1 MKPYVYKLEDVNKAS
16 DQSLFNVVSLFAGTG
31 GSSTGYRLAGGKILA
46 INEFIDK
53 AWQSYQANYP
63 NTHIF
68 KGDVRELKGEDI
80 LKTLNL
86 KVGELDILDGSPP
99 CASFS
104 TAGLREKAW
113 GKEKKYSDKTQR
125 VDDLFYEYAR
135 ILKELQPKVFIAENV
150 KGLTMGSAA
159 NLLGS
164 EQFSLFGDEQDTIYH
179 TLVNCGYNVRYKV
192 INAKNFGVP
201 QSRERT
207 IFIGV
212 RKDFDIQITYPK
224 QFDYIISANEAIK
237 DIVNTPKD
245 IQEASHKDGIV
256 KSYLVQMQEGESGDQ
271 YAPSGYFG
279 LQRINRNSPSP
290 TICQRQ
296 GNKGACLCHWEEDR
310 ELTIPELTRLMS
322 FPDDYYL
329 GEKYKD
335 KCERLGRAVP
345 PLMMKAVAS
354 HVYETILKKIN
365 EISHLAI

>member
-1 MKPYVYKLEDVNKAS
+1 MKPYIYKLEDVHRAS
-16 DQSLFNVVSLFAGTG
+16 EQNLFNVVSLFAGTG

-46 INEFIDK
+46 VNEFIDK
-53 AWQSYQANYP
+53 AWQSYQKNYP

-68 KGDVRELKGEDI
+68 KGDVRDLKGEDI

-150 KGLTMGSAA
+150 KGLTMGSAS

-164 EQFSLFGDEQDTIYH
+164 GQFSLFGDEQDTIYH

-201 QSRERT
+201 QSRERV

-212 RKDFDIQITYPK
+212 RKDFNIDITYPK
-224 QFDYIISANEAIK
+224 QFDYIITSYEATK
-237 DIVNTPKD
+237 DIINPQKD
-245 IQEASHKDGIV
+245 IDEAKFNENTQAYQ
-256 KSYLVQMQEGESGDQ
+256 YLKMMREGESMSDYHPKG
-271 YAPSGYFG
+271 SGFG
-279 LQRINRNSPSP
+279 MTRIFKDKPCP
-290 TICQRQ
+290 TILQRQ
-296 GNKGACLCHWEEDR
+296 GNKSSLCHWEEDR
-310 ELTIPELTRLMS
+310 ELTVPELVRLMS
-322 FPDDYYL
+322 FPEDYYL
-329 GEKYKD
+329 GEKYTEKT
-335 KCERLGRAVP
+335 ERLGRAVP
-345 PLMMKAVAS
+345 PLMMKAVAN
-354 HVYETILKKIN
+354 HVYETILKKIK
-365 EISHLAI
+365 